1 MCVPFNFDKPEII
14 FNDLGLMSYAEILS
28 RSLDLTEHRKG
39 ALEHLRSINKVE
51 KNYMVKTI
59 TLDALLKKIKAPKII
74 NFFSLDVEGSEIQVL
89 KGFNFNEY
97 IIEYLLIESRDLNQ
111 ITNFLNK
118 FSYKLIKEFKEF
130 ETTQQKN
137 LLFQHSSVSK

>member
-1 MCVPFNFDKPEII
+1 
-14 FNDLGLMSYAEILS
+14 
-28 RSLDLTEHRKG
+28 
-39 ALEHLRSINKVE
+39 
-51 KNYMVKTI
+51 
-59 TLDALLKKIKAPKII
+59 LLKKIKAPKII